1 MSFDTD
7 AGCQGV
13 MVEMDVIMA
22 VIYLLCDYSV
32 FQQETVLYSF
42 GILWQNVPVHGIYL
56 GKL

>member
-42 GILWQNVPVHGIYL
+42 GIL
-56 GKL
+56 